1 MSKEVFVGID
11 VSKAGLDVS
20 LRPSGEHLSFSND
33 EAGVTELLSRLKP
46 LKPSLVVL
54 EATGGY
60 ERQAAVSLAASG
72 LPVVVVNPRHVRDFA
87 RSTGQLAKT
96 DRIDAAILS
105 LFAERVRPEPRPL
118 ADDTA
123 QYLEALMSRR
133 RQVMQMLVAEKNRLG
148 TAEPLVR
155 KSIGKHIEWLKNE
168 LKDVDRDLDETIK
181 KSSVWRAKDKLLQS
195 APGVGDGLSRTLI
208 SELPELGRLSHKQI
222 SALVGVAPLARD
234 SGRFR
239 GRRSIWGGRASV
251 RSILYM
257 ATVTAVRFN
266 PAIREFHQRLRA
278 RGKPPKVA
286 LTACM
291 HKFLTILN
299 AMMRDDS
306 PWINVAST

>member
-1 MSKEVFVGID
+1 MREEVFVGID
-11 VSKAGLDVS
+11 VSKAQLDVS
-20 LRPSGEHLSFSND
+20 LRPGGAHISFSND
-33 EAGVTELLSRLKP
+33 DAGILALLSRLKP
-46 LKPSLVVL
+46 LKPSLIVL

-123 QYLEALMSRR
+123 QYIEALMSRR

-181 KSSVWRAKDKLLQS
+181 KSPVWRAKDKLLQS

-306 PWINVAST
+306 PWTNVAST